1 MKDMDEAS
9 VPLLSATEWIN
20 SIENPDQGAPI
31 PTLFQPHIPPLVRGR
46 CTVLGADTGEG
57 KTAFGLQAWRHVLDC
72 GHSAAYI
79 TLEMTPPDL
88 FARFHPQ
95 FDSEDDCKDWIR
107 EREAYVSESYCDAH
121 EVERI
126 IKQGFDFV
134 VLDHIHELPF
144 DGHEDLGRKVRRL
157 ASLAPSTNT
166 SLLMLSQMKRP
177 EFGPQAP
184 TKHDFSW
191 TKAIAE
197 VAAVAMALY
206 KEDDHS
212 NYIELHTV
220 KNRFGPKPPPLGLS
234 LNSRTIEF
242 ERT

>member
-1 MKDMDEAS
+1 MLETEAS
-9 VPLLSATEWIN
+9 VPLLDGSDWLK
-20 SIENPDQGAPI
+20 SIENPEQGMPI
-31 PTLFQPHIPPLVRGR
+31 PTLFQPLIPPLVRGR

-57 KTAFGLQAWRHVLDC
+57 KTAFGLQAFKHVVDC
-72 GHSAAYI
+72 GHSAAYC

-88 FARFHPQ
+88 FARFQPQ
-95 FDSEDDCKDWIR
+95 FPSEELCKEWIA
-107 EREAYVSESYCDAH
+107 EHPVYVSESYVDAH

-126 IKQGFDFV
+126 IRMGFDFV

-144 DGHEDLGRKVRRL
+144 EGHEDLGRKVRRL
-157 ASLAPSTNT
+157 ASLAPATNT
-166 SLLMLSQMKRP
+166 ALLMLSQVKRP
-177 EFGPQAP
+177 EFGPQVP

-197 VAAVAMALY
+197 VASVAMALY

-220 KNRFGPKPPPLGLS
+220 KNRFGPKKPPLGLELDS
-234 LNSRTIEF
+234 QTVTFRMV
-242 ERT
+242 